1 MAAMTRFVGVV
12 PIALGV
18 SAPFAAMM
26 GRRGEGDVVLQLL
39 LVFIIYVSCE
49 KWIVLGFFS
58 VRSGSSL
65 VGEIAGLK
73 AGWRLVQ
80 S

>member
-12 PIALGV
+12 PLALGV
-18 SAPFAAMM
+18 SAPFVAMM
-26 GRRGEGDVVLQLL
+26 ERRGEGYVVLRLL
-39 LVFIIYVSCE
+39 RIYVSCN
-49 KWIVLGFFS
+49 KFGYVGFLS
-58 VRSGSSL
+58 VRSGSNL

-73 AGWRLVQ
+73 VGWRLIR

>member
-1 MAAMTRFVGVV
+1 
-12 PIALGV
+12 
-18 SAPFAAMM
+18 M

-73 AGWRLVQ
+73 VGWRLVQ